1 LKTLI
6 AAPQAIQTSEAR
18 RLDGLAFKLAKSKS
32 ELEQAFRLVAHCYL
46 EKGYITESDAK
57 LRIKLQH
64 ALPTAAIF
72 VGKLGDRV
80 VTTASVFPD
89 SELGLPADS
98 IFQAELDILRS
109 QGRKLAELGAL
120 ASNLESDSSPLNVP
134 LHILQAIRLTYLYG
148 QDSLRADDLII
159 TVNPKHRFFYEK
171 VLCFELISE
180 TKFYPEV
187 NQAPAI
193 ALRQDLH
200 TIAAR
205 LAQLAGQKSRLRPLR
220 DLFFGTKIVDLDILE
235 TRQVSNIWNADL
247 LNYFFNQQTTLFQDL
262 SPDKLDWIQRQH
274 IALGLGD
281 RSYSANGTKKP

>member
-1 LKTLI
+1 LNRLI
-6 AAPQAIQTSEAR
+6 AAPQNIQTSESR
-18 RLDGLAFKLAKSKS
+18 RLDGLTFKMAKSKS

-64 ALPTAAIF
+64 ALPEAAIF

-80 VTTASVFPD
+80 VATASVFPD

-98 IFQAELDILRS
+98 IFQAELDALRS
-109 QGRKLAELGAL
+109 QGRRLAELGAL
-120 ASNLESDSSPLNVP
+120 ASNLESEASPLNVP

-148 QDSLRADDLII
+148 QDYLKADDLII

-171 VLCFELISE
+171 VLCFETISE

-193 ALRQDLH
+193 AMRQNLH
-200 TIAAR
+200 TIGPR
-205 LAQLAGQKSRLRPLR
+205 LAQLAGLKTRLTPLR
-220 DLFFGTKIVDLDILE
+220 DLFFGTKIVNLDFLDPS
-235 TRQVSNIWNADL
+235 QVTNIWNSDL
-247 LNYFFNQQTTLFQDL
+247 LNYFFNHQTTLFQDL
-262 SPDKLDWIQRQH
+262 SPEKLAWIHAKHR
-274 IALGLGD
+274 ARPR
-281 RSYSANGTKKP
+281 RSKQFC

>member
-1 LKTLI
+1 LETLI
-6 AAPQAIQTSEAR
+6 AAPQVIQTAESR
-18 RLDGLAFKLAKSKS
+18 RLDGLSFKLAKSKS

-80 VTTASVFPD
+80 VATASVFPD

-98 IFQAELDILRS
+98 IFQAELDLLRS

-148 QDSLRADDLII
+148 QDALKADDLII

-171 VLCFELISE
+171 VLCFETISE

-193 ALRQDLH
+193 AMRQNLH

-220 DLFFGTKIVDLDILE
+220 DLFFGTKIVNLEILDAS
-235 TRQVSNIWNADL
+235 QVGNLWNADL
-247 LNYFFNQQTTLFQDL
+247 LNYFFNQQTKLFQDL
-262 SPDKLDWIQRQH
+262 SPDKLDWIRSQH
-274 IALGLGD
+274 SPRPG
-281 RSYSANGTKKP
+281 RSKLFC